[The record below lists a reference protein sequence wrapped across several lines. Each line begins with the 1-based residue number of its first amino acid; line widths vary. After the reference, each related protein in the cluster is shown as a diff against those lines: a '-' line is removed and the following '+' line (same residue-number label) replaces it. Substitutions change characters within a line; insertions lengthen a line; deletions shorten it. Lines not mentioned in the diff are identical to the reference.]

1 MDASA
6 TLTVPINSQ
15 LKSEAVA
22 VLDHLGVSTS
32 TAISMYLQSI
42 VQYGHIPADVECANF
57 NAETLAAMTEARD
70 IASGTLPS
78 KGYKTAEEMMDDI
91 ITGSHDELNLE

>member
-32 TAISMYLQSI
+32 TAISMYLRSI

-78 KGYKTAEEMMDDI
+78 KGYKTAEEMMEDLLDA
-91 ITGSHDELNLE
+91 

>member
-57 NAETLAAMTEARD
+57 NAETLAAMAEARD

-78 KGYKTAEEMMDDI
+78 KGYKTAEEMMEDLLDA
-91 ITGSHDELNLE
+91 

>member
-57 NAETLAAMTEARD
+57 NAETLAAMEEARN
-70 IASGTLPS
+70 IATGAIPS
-78 KGYKTAEEMMDDI
+78 KGYKTAEEMMEDLLDA
-91 ITGSHDELNLE
+91 

>member
-42 VQYGHIPADVECANF
+42 IRYGHIPADVECANF
-57 NAETLAAMTEARD
+57 NAETLAAMAEARD

-78 KGYKTAEEMMDDI
+78 KGYKTAEEMMEDLLDA
-91 ITGSHDELNLE
+91 

>member
-6 TLTVPINSQ
+6 TLTVPVNSQ

-57 NAETLAAMTEARD
+57 NAETLAAMEEARN
-70 IASGTLPS
+70 IASGAIPS
-78 KGYKTAEEMMDDI
+78 KGYKTAEEMMEDLLDA
-91 ITGSHDELNLE
+91 